1 MVEARLRAAAP
12 GWLTPKRQLHSG
24 HIHGQGPKASTRMWV
39 VRSLLLAAAVLATS
53 AAPALADKGG
63 RHRGDGWMAPEWA
76 LEQRGDR
83 GDRGG
88 DERRQDIRPLREIV
102 SMMRSRFGGDLI
114 NARLENGERPFY
126 VLRWRMPNS
135 DVRDFEV
142 DAESG
147 QIR

>member
-1 MVEARLRAAAP
+1 
-12 GWLTPKRQLHSG
+12 
-24 HIHGQGPKASTRMWV
+24 MW

-63 RHRGDGWMAPEWA
+63 RHHRDGLMQPDWA
-76 LEQRGDR
+76 FDQR

-88 DERRQDIRPLREIV
+88 DNDRGNRHLDIRSLREIV
-102 SMMRSRFGGDLI
+102 SMMRGRFGGDLI
-114 NARLENGERPFY
+114 SARLENGDRPFY
-126 VLRWRMPNS
+126 VLRWRMPNG
-135 DVRDFEV
+135 DVRDFMV